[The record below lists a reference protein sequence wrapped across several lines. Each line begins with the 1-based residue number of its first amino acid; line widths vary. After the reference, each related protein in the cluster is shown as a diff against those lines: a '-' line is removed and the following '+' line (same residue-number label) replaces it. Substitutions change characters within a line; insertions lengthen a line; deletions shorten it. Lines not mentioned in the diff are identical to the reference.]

1 MSQPNKRKNISSNKI
16 ISDKKLINED
26 RKTISKQV
34 KPKTSDEEIEYY
46 IDMKNWKLSNEVDN
60 YALELAFPD
69 EEARLIFVR
78 NLLDY
83 YNACVLEYKR
93 IERVMPNARNNPLFF
108 KAKTWREKILK
119 NSKLGATLAVTH
131 TEEYIENLE
140 NEILAHEE
148 EQ

>member
-1 MSQPNKRKNISSNKI
+1 MSQANKRKNTSSNEI
-16 ISDKKLINED
+16 ISDKKLINKD

-34 KPKTSDEEIEYY
+34 KPKTSDEKIEYY
-46 IDMKNWKLSNEVDN
+46 IDMKSWKLSNEVDN
-60 YALELAFPD
+60 YALELAFTD

-93 IERVMPNARNNPLFF
+93 IER
-108 KAKTWREKILK
+108 
-119 NSKLGATLAVTH
+119 LGATLAVTH

>member
-69 EEARLIFVR
+69 EEARLIF
-78 NLLDY
+78 
-83 YNACVLEYKR
+83 
-93 IERVMPNARNNPLFF
+93 
-108 KAKTWREKILK
+108 
-119 NSKLGATLAVTH
+119 
-131 TEEYIENLE
+131 
-140 NEILAHEE
+140 
-148 EQ
+148 